1 LAIAT
6 TAASLSTLSK
16 VDSSSIPSRIQH
28 ADNPVPVPRSR
39 DLPFFFVAAS
49 AHSRAPLIQTL
60 EALEGFH
67 VVKMCWSTGIILVTK
82 V

>member
-1 LAIAT
+1 
-6 TAASLSTLSK
+6 
-16 VDSSSIPSRIQH
+16 
-28 ADNPVPVPRSR
+28 VPVPRSR